1 MHKWLQKSKKENVF
15 RAVLV
20 WQLTLKLMPVKHVLK
35 TLFQRLARI
44 YLEHRAGT
52 AVLWYRSS
60 GINVLNQNKIQSIP
74 SSVFNNNSLLAA
86 RSVSAPSSATGQL
99 RETSAGLVWT
109 WANPSMLH
117 SSSTTNT
124 VPKDGP
130 FLHTHQLASRV
141 LTKRKPGPVRTI
153 FAKMVEADLLG
164 LNLMPQFKLCWSPST
179 WWPQQ
184 GSFGLEPGRMW
195 GLVLP
200 AGRLENTSGQTTLHW
215 TWTIAIGQMDI
226 HCQV

>member
-99 RETSAGLVWT
+99 RETSADLVWT
-109 WANPSMLH
+109 NLPLQH
-117 SSSTTNT
+117 SSSTTSAVLRDLSSPPPHPPVTRPLLVRRYGAKHRDSANT
-124 VPKDGP
+124 VA
-130 FLHTHQLASRV
+130 AS
-141 LTKRKPGPVRTI
+141 L
-153 FAKMVEADLLG
+153 
-164 LNLMPQFKLCWSPST
+164 LNLGTAEAL
-179 WWPQQ
+179 
-184 GSFGLEPGRMW
+184 
-195 GLVLP
+195 
-200 AGRLENTSGQTTLHW
+200 
-215 TWTIAIGQMDI
+215 
-226 HCQV
+226 